1 MRLGLL
7 TLLLSL
13 LSITTGLGTPAA
25 PLVQGRV
32 LDEAGLPIASARV
45 ELRESG
51 RLITADRSD
60 RDGLFQLQT
69 DEAWASGWSIRAERL
84 GYAPVEVGVPE
95 DLGTID
101 INMTAAPLPL
111 PGFEIFRDRD
121 ICTREPQSE
130 AREIWAFAAERHAA
144 GLDTVGVASYLR
156 VQTDTLANRTD
167 AGVGS
172 GEAIAGQRA
181 SAPLLR
187 LTWDRRVSREG
198 YAFPVRRTDRDGS
211 YDSWGYPPLEADF
224 APHFGSET
232 FGERHDFLIEA
243 AGSDGWVVHFC
254 AREQSDPYLDGVLE
268 IGPDTLIRRAEWSFH
283 TPEPLEQAG
292 GWVRFPPAESL
303 DAFAPLLP
311 SESVTWTALPDGRV
325 VRRAQWYEGWAIVE
339 GDSVPFLPQRAAPD
353 SGTATAP

>member
-13 LSITTGLGTPAA
+13 LSITTGLGTPLA

-32 LDEAGLPIASARV
+32 LDGVGVPIASARV
-45 ELRESG
+45 ELREGG

-60 RDGLFQLQT
+60 GEGQFQLQT
-69 DEAWASGWSIRAERL
+69 DEAWSSGWLIRVERL
-84 GYAPVEVGVPE
+84 GYAPEEIGVPE
-95 DLGTID
+95 DLGPLD
-101 INMTAAPLPL
+101 VNLTAAPLPL
-111 PGFEIFRDRD
+111 PGFEIFRDRE
-121 ICTREPQSE
+121 ICTREPQAA
-130 AREIWAFAAERHAA
+130 AREIWSLAAERHAA

-156 VQTDTLANRTD
+156 VQTDTLANVTD
-167 AGVGS
+167 VGVGT
-172 GEAIAGQRA
+172 GEAVPGQRA

-187 LTWDRRVSREG
+187 LTWDRRVDREG
-198 YAFPVRRTDRDGS
+198 YAFPVRRTDRAGS

-243 AGSDGWVVHFC
+243 EGSDGWVVHFC
-254 AREQSDPYLDGVLE
+254 AREQENPYLDGVLE

-292 GWVRFPPAESL
+292 GWVRFPPPETPTAST
-303 DAFAPLLP
+303 PLLP

-325 VRRAQWYEGWAIVE
+325 VRRAQWYEGWSIVA
-339 GDSVPFLPQRAAPD
+339 GDSVPFLPQRT
-353 SGTATAP
+353 GQE

>member
-1 MRLGLL
+1 MRLGLV
-7 TLLLSL
+7 TLLLFFL
-13 LSITTGLGTPAA
+13 TITTGLGNPLA

-32 LDEAGLPIASARV
+32 LDDAGVPIASARV
-45 ELRESG
+45 ELRQSG

-60 RDGLFQLQT
+60 REGLFQLQT
-69 DEAWASGWSIRAERL
+69 NEAWASDWLIRVERL
-84 GYAPVEVGVPE
+84 GYAPEELAVPE
-95 DLGTID
+95 DFGVID
-101 INMTAAPLPL
+101 ISMTAAPLPL
-111 PGFEIFRDRD
+111 PGFEIFRDRE

-130 AREIWAFAAERHAA
+130 AREIWSIAAERHAA

-167 AGVGS
+167 VGVGGDGAAAVS
-172 GEAIAGQRA
+172 AIPGQRA

-232 FGERHDFLIEA
+232 FGERHNFLIEA

-254 AREQSDPYLDGVLE
+254 AREQSEPYLDGVLE

-292 GWVRFPPAESL
+292 GWVRFPPSESPG
-303 DAFAPLLP
+303 ASAPLLP
-311 SESVTWTALPDGRV
+311 TESVTWTALPDGRV
-325 VRRAQWYEGWAIVE
+325 VRRAQWYEGWSIVA
-339 GDSVPFLPQRAAPD
+339 GDSVPFLPQRDAAQD
-353 SGTATAP
+353 